1 MNDIE
6 ILKNL
11 NHPNIILLKNAYFS
25 DNKKYLYVF
34 TEYADD
40 GDLQMKLDE
49 HQKNN
54 KNFEEDT
61 LLDWLMQIC
70 LALKYIH
77 NENILHRDI
86 KPSNIFLMK
95 QKIIKLGDF
104 GVAKSL
110 TSSLKYTKTMV
121 ATPQYLAPEIIKKEG
136 YSFKA
141 DIFSLGVTFFQLIY
155 LAYPFEGV
163 TDEEIQ
169 KNISEG
175 ITKKISTSYKYDKK
189 FLELIN
195 DMMANRPDERP
206 SAEEILEKGII
217 KTRME
222 CYLQENGFNNLR
234 AKKTIDEY
242 ENEIKD
248 NNSDKKEG
256 KMIVEDLEPKDFIL
270 EKNDE
275 NEKKRFKKAIY
286 DLNRQM
292 TLMDK
297 ELLKKSNTIK

>member
-1 MNDIE
+1 MSALTALHPAVEEDPQNISGILGFEQINQRNSNDTDEIFKKIKKIGKSNSNFHCYLIRSTKSFEEYAYKIINISDSNNELSKKIMNDIE

-195 DMMANRPDERP
+195 DLMANRPDERP
-206 SAEEILEKGII
+206 YGEEIL
-217 KTRME
+217 
-222 CYLQENGFNNLR
+222 
-234 AKKTIDEY
+234 
-242 ENEIKD
+242 
-248 NNSDKKEG
+248 
-256 KMIVEDLEPKDFIL
+256 
-270 EKNDE
+270 
-275 NEKKRFKKAIY
+275 
-286 DLNRQM
+286 
-292 TLMDK
+292 
-297 ELLKKSNTIK
+297 

>member
-1 MNDIE
+1 
-6 ILKNL
+6 
-11 NHPNIILLKNAYFS
+11 
-25 DNKKYLYVF
+25 
-34 TEYADD
+34 
-40 GDLQMKLDE
+40 
-49 HQKNN
+49 
-54 KNFEEDT
+54 
-61 LLDWLMQIC
+61 
-70 LALKYIH
+70 
-77 NENILHRDI
+77 
-86 KPSNIFLMK
+86 
-95 QKIIKLGDF
+95 
-104 GVAKSL
+104 
-110 TSSLKYTKTMV
+110 
-121 ATPQYLAPEIIKKEG
+121 
-136 YSFKA
+136 
-141 DIFSLGVTFFQLIY
+141 
-155 LAYPFEGV
+155 
-163 TDEEIQ
+163 
-169 KNISEG
+169 
-175 ITKKISTSYKYDKK
+175 
-189 FLELIN
+189 
-195 DMMANRPDERP
+195 MANRPDERP